1 MQRALAWVQILSA
14 IGVLVGIVLVI
25 LQLQQNE
32 KLLRLQ
38 LATELRINRDADR
51 NVIRGET
58 YSETLAKLAGDAGE
72 LSDAELHQFHAHAAS
87 IYEELHLRRMLFD
100 TGVFMGDWRTWL
112 TEESCLLFDNA
123 TGRAWLAWAATDSG
137 DEIILELQDRLGD
150 CGEGFVESVRKT
162 R

>member
-1 MQRALAWVQILSA
+1 MQRALAWMQILSA
-14 IGVLVGIVLVI
+14 VGVLVGIVLVI

-58 YSETLAKLAGDAGE
+58 YSETLAKLAGDAQE

-87 IYEELHLRRMLFD
+87 IYDELHLRRMLFE
-100 TGVFMGDWRTWL
+100 TGVFMGDWRAWL
-112 TEESCLLFDNA
+112 TEERCLLFDNP
-123 TGRAWLAWAATDSG
+123 TGRAWLAWVATDSN
-137 DEIILELQDRLGD
+137 DEIIAELQGRIAE
-150 CGEGFVESVRKT
+150 CGEGFIEHVRT
-162 R
+162 PG

>member
-1 MQRALAWVQILSA
+1 MQRALAWMQVLSA
-14 IGVLVGIVLVI
+14 VGVLIGIVLVI

-32 KLLRLQ
+32 NLLRLQ

-58 YSETLAKLAGDAGE
+58 YSETLAKLSGDPQK
-72 LSDAELHQFHAHAAS
+72 LTDAELHQFQAHAVS

-100 TGVFMGDWRTWL
+100 EGVFEGDWREWL
-112 TEESCLLFDNA
+112 TEERCLLFDNA
-123 TGRAWLAWAATDSG
+123 TGRAWLAWALSDSA
-137 DEIILELQDRLGD
+137 DEILLEIQRRLD
-150 CGEGFVESVRKT
+150 ECGEGFVESVRKA